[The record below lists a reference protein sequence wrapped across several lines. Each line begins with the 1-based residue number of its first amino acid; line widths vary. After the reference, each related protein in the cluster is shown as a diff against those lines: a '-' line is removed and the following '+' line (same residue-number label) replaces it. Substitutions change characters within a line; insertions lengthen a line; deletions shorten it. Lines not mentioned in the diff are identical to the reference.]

1 MKIVVFG
8 GGTGLSILLRGLK
21 NYTKDISAIVTVAD
35 NGGGSGVLR
44 EDLGMLPPGDMRN
57 CIIAL
62 ADIEPVMVSLMQHR
76 FSEGYLKDQ
85 SFGNLLIAAM
95 YEIFGNY
102 EHALKEIGSIFR
114 LSGKVL
120 PMTLEDTQLK
130 ASLDNGDCILGEKY
144 IPEYVSKSNTKIDK
158 ISLVPEICKPL
169 EETVR
174 DIKEADVVVI
184 GPGSLYT
191 SVIPNMLVE
200 GIPSLLKE
208 SKAPVF
214 YVCNLMTQPGETD
227 NYNVSDHVKAIIK
240 HSRDQMIDYVIVNDQ
255 KISDDLIVNY
265 KYQGAKQVLIDE
277 DQIKELKEMNI
288 KVICSDFVDIRKG
301 YIRHNSD
308 KIGQML
314 LDFVKEKNIWG
325 WSNGGL

>member
-35 NGGGSGVLR
+35 DGGGSGVLR

-62 ADIEPVMVSLMQHR
+62 SDIEPIMVKLMQHR
-76 FSEGYLKDQ
+76 FSDGYLKGQ
-85 SFGNLLIAAM
+85 SFGNLFIAAM

-120 PMTLEDTQLK
+120 PMTLQDTRLK
-130 ASLDNGDCILGEKY
+130 AFLDNGDCILGEKY
-144 IPEYVSKSNTKIDK
+144 IPEYVSKLNAKIDK
-158 ISLVPEICKPL
+158 ISLVPNVCKPL
-169 EETVR
+169 EEAVR
-174 DIKEADVVVI
+174 DIKEADIIVL

-191 SVIPNMLVE
+191 SVIPNILVE
-200 GIPSLLKE
+200 DIPALLTE
-208 SKAPVF
+208 SKAAVF

-227 NYNVSDHVKAIIK
+227 NYNVLDHVNAIIK
-240 HSRDQMIDYVIVNDQ
+240 HSRRYMIDYVIANDEM
-255 KISDDLIVNY
+255 IPESLIVNY
-265 KYQGAKQVLIDE
+265 KYKGARQVLID
-277 DQIKELKEMNI
+277 DYQIQKLEEMNI
-288 KVICSDFVDIRKG
+288 KVISSNFIDIRKN
-301 YIRHNSD
+301 YVRHNSD
-308 KIGQML
+308 KIGQL
-314 LDFVKEKNIWG
+314 LFNYVNEKN
-325 WSNGGL
+325 N

>member
-1 MKIVVFG
+1 
-8 GGTGLSILLRGLK
+8 
-21 NYTKDISAIVTVAD
+21 
-35 NGGGSGVLR
+35 
-44 EDLGMLPPGDMRN
+44 MRN

-76 FSEGYLKDQ
+76 FSEGYLKGQ

>member
-1 MKIVVFG
+1 
-8 GGTGLSILLRGLK
+8 
-21 NYTKDISAIVTVAD
+21 
-35 NGGGSGVLR
+35 
-44 EDLGMLPPGDMRN
+44 
-57 CIIAL
+57 
-62 ADIEPVMVSLMQHR
+62 
-76 FSEGYLKDQ
+76 
-85 SFGNLLIAAM
+85 
-95 YEIFGNY
+95 
-102 EHALKEIGSIFR
+102 
-114 LSGKVL
+114 
-120 PMTLEDTQLK
+120 
-130 ASLDNGDCILGEKY
+130 
-144 IPEYVSKSNTKIDK
+144 
-158 ISLVPEICKPL
+158 
-169 EETVR
+169 
-174 DIKEADVVVI
+174 
-184 GPGSLYT
+184 
-191 SVIPNMLVE
+191 
-200 GIPSLLKE
+200 
-208 SKAPVF
+208 
-214 YVCNLMTQPGETD
+214 MTQPGETD

>member
-76 FSEGYLKDQ
+76 FSEGYLKGQ

-208 SKAPVF
+208 SKALVF

>member
-76 FSEGYLKDQ
+76 FSEGYLKGQ

-288 KVICSDFVDIRKG
+288 KVICSDFVDKRKG

>member
-76 FSEGYLKDQ
+76 FSEGYLKGQ